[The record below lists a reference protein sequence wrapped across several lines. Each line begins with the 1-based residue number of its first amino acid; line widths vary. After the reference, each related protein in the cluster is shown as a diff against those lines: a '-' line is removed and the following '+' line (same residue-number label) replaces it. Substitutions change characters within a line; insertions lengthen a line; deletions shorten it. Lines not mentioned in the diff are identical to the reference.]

1 MNDAIET
8 TNELLPSAVEGAR
21 MLVRRKRR
29 ADAHG
34 YPLVMIHGATYASSG
49 VFDYP
54 RPDGSWADLL
64 AGAGFDVW
72 MIDLPGYGQAE
83 RPAAMCRPALAHPP
97 LVRTAQAE
105 TCAQYA
111 IDHVLA
117 KTGVDKVD
125 LLGYSW
131 GTAIGGAVAGAKPAR
146 INKLVLL
153 GALWIKD
160 VPSAISNGQPPGAY
174 REVSAEDT
182 VKRWCIGLTPEMADA
197 VGTEAERQAW
207 AQFTI
212 ESDALARS
220 NGGTL
225 LAPAGVV
232 ADVIEYWANDKPT
245 YDPGDI
251 RAPTLII
258 MGEWDHETT
267 PAQGREVFDRL
278 TNAQDRWFVM
288 IGRATHSM
296 PLERQRDAM
305 HKAVVNFLRD

>member
-21 MLVRRKRR
+21 MLIRRKRR

-83 RPAAMCRPALAHPP
+83 RPAAMCRPAPAHPP

-105 TCAQYA
+105 TCAHYA

-182 VKRWCIGLTPEMADA
+182 VKRWCIGLTPEMANA
-197 VGTEAERQAW
+197 VGTEAERRAW

-232 ADVIEYWANDKPT
+232 ADVIEDWANDKPT